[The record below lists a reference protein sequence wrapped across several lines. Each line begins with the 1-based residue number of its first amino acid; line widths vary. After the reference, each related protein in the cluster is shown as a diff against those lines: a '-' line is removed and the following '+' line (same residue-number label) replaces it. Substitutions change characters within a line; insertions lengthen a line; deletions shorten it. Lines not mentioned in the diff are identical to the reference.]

1 MSDYRYSLR
10 KLDPTMKAIQPKTLH
25 FISGINNQDE
35 VIPKVY
41 EALLYNLRRK
51 RFLELLNDEDHGELY
66 SNGRKFLA
74 NKCYRV
80 EEMACMYEVVEMY
93 EISGVKLISNCYGCL
108 NYDDLKEA
116 HTRCPTG
123 CSHKPCYK
131 CGA

>member
-1 MSDYRYSLR
+1 MSDYRYTLR

-41 EALLYNLRRK
+41 EALLNKLRADR
-51 RFLELLNDEDHGELY
+51 LNTLLDDKEHDWLY
-66 SNGRKFLA
+66 SNGLKLLA
-74 NKCYRV
+74 SKYDKLQH
-80 EEMACMYEVVEMY
+80 MASIYEVVKMY

-108 NYDDLKEA
+108 NFDDLKEA